1 MDDNYLILICK
12 ALFFGVALWSF
23 GMIFLVQLK
32 KKEHFKFKTIL
43 FLFASCIIN
52 IFMNFMYLGGIN
64 SGWQEYS
71 IFYTFFVLLFL
82 FCAQTPFTTALYYG
96 IWSFITFELGYEL
109 WTIFNSVGILTVLEG
124 NWYWLNNLWIFIIF
138 NIVLAFTVAR
148 GMPENG
154 RYEVGPRQL
163 TSAILLLFIYEM
175 FREML
180 FEFGETTIII
190 NNWRII
196 VLTQIYCLTVLYLQS
211 VLFRKSA
218 MRQQM
223 ITMDL
228 LWHQQKDQYKL
239 AKENIALINQKC
251 HDLKHQMAAMRWMME
266 NENGEK
272 FLNEIEKSIRIYDS
286 IVKTGNE
293 VLDTILTE
301 KSLYCE
307 ANQIKISCVAD
318 GSKLNFMDPID
329 LYTILGNAIDNAI
342 ESVQQFYD
350 EEKRIIDVLIYTK
363 KQFLIINI
371 SNPSEQA
378 LTFEDDLPISTKI
391 KNGYHGYGLKSIRH
405 TVRKYNGSVK
415 VDVEDN
421 CFYLKIVITMP

>member
-1 MDDNYLILICK
+1 MEDNYLILICK
-12 ALFFGVALWSF
+12 ALFFGVALWSS
-23 GMIFLVQLK
+23 GIIFILQLK
-32 KKEHFKFKTIL
+32 KKEHFKYKAVL
-43 FLFASCIIN
+43 FLIVSCIIN
-52 IFMNFMYLGGIN
+52 FIMNFMYLGGIY

-82 FCAQTPFTTALYYG
+82 LCAQTPITTALYYG
-96 IWSFITFELGYEL
+96 IWSFITFELGYEI
-109 WTIFNSVGILTVLEG
+109 WTIFNSIGIFTVFEG
-124 NWYWLNNLWIFIIF
+124 NWYWLNNLWIFIVLI
-138 NIVLAFTVAR
+138 IVLGFTVAK

-154 RYEVGPRQL
+154 KYEVGPRQL

-180 FEFGETTIII
+180 FQFGESTIII

-196 VLTQIYCLTVLYLQS
+196 VLTQIYCVTVLYLQS

-223 ITMDL
+223 MTMDL
-228 LWHQQKDQYKL
+228 LWHQQKDQYTL

-318 GSKLNFMDPID
+318 GSKLNFMDPVD

-342 ESVQQFYD
+342 ESVGQFYE
-350 EEKRIIDVLIYTK
+350 EEKRIIDVLIYTE

-405 TVRKYNGSVK
+405 TVKKYNGSVK
-415 VDVEDN
+415 VDVEDG
-421 CFYLKIVITMP
+421 CFYLKIVIAMP